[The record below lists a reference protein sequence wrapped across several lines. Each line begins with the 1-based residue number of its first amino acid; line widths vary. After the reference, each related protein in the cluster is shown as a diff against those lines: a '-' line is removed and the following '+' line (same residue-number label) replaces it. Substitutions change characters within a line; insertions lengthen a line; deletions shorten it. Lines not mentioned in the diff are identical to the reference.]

1 LAKQHG
7 RITDAGARV
16 VGISV
21 DGVGRNAA
29 MAEKLA
35 LPFPLLSDPDGTR
48 AIQPYGAWHEGKGIA
63 RPAVIVT
70 TPGGDEALHQVG
82 EDFAD
87 RPDEDEL
94 VTTISQL
101 GLPPVRQTPP
111 PRGHHPDPGQNAVNP
126 RSLTPYS
133 RGAKMAVTG
142 PGGFARLV
150 RTPNG

>member
-1 LAKQHG
+1 
-7 RITDAGARV
+7 
-16 VGISV
+16 
-21 DGVGRNAA
+21 

-35 LPFPLLSDPDGTR
+35 LPFPLLSDPDGTG

-94 VTTISQL
+94 VETISQL
-101 GLPPVRQTPP
+101 GLPPVQQTPP
-111 PRGHHPDPGQNAVNP
+111 PRGHPDPGQNAVNP
-126 RSLTPYS
+126 RSLTPYF
-133 RGAKMAVTG
+133 RGAKMAVTALSG
-142 PGGFARLV
+142 RVREARPDAERMSGEYDRFLDAV
-150 RTPNG
+150 AWLREQKG